1 MHDYH
6 LLDNPWADKDKVG
19 VMTGTTSS
27 EMVNMT
33 SAERVYTV
41 SSEPSVAPDNL
52 RTLCEVRESTDWPN
66 WERSS
71 ACARAPAVH
80 MMGSIALGQIFT

>member
-52 RTLCEVRESTDWPN
+52 RTLCEVQESTDWPN
-66 WERSS
+66 WEK
-71 ACARAPAVH
+71 AVEAKLDQLH
-80 MMGSIALGQIFT
+80 KMGTYENSM